1 MRLVHADTASNRD
14 APTIVHCSA
23 GIGRTGTHILVDA
36 VSTFLHRVRH
46 LVDKEATSPQVE
58 YWESPND
65 LIYEALMVMREQRMS
80 TVETV
85 RQYVF
90 AYKAVIASLLPP
102 SVP

>member
-1 MRLVHADTASNRD
+1 MCIRD
-14 APTIVHCSA
+14 S
-23 GIGRTGTHILVDA
+23 
-36 VSTFLHRVRH
+36 LHRVRH

-90 AYKAVIASLLPP
+90 AYKAVIASLRPP